1 MKRGYFTPNVDYRI
15 SHYSCG
21 ASDRFHFFNAISKE
35 MLAIVNVSSNYSDK
49 VHNMLKLWKKSYSQ
63 PMRLPDWV
71 KSLELSSSPRCNTD
85 HVEVN
90 MVTPEGFIS
99 YVAYIVPMNKAP
111 YSVESALSLLHSII
125 MKGSY

>member
-1 MKRGYFTPNVDYRI
+1 
-15 SHYSCG
+15 
-21 ASDRFHFFNAISKE
+21 

-49 VHNMLKLWKKSYSQ
+49 VHDMLKLWKKSYSQ
-63 PMRLPDWV
+63 LMRLPDWV
-71 KSLELSSSPRCNTD
+71 KSLELSFSPRCNTD

-111 YSVESALSLLHSII
+111 YSVESALNLLHSII